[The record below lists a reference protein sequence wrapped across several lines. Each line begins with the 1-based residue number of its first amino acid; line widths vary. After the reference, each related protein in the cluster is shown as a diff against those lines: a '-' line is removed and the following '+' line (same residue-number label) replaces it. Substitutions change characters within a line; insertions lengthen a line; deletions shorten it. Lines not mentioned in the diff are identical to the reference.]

1 MFTAAA
7 LLTLIGLTPGI
18 LALLGAPSIG
28 ALTALSVVDK
38 VVLATDVVGL
48 LPNHKSI
55 VKLNKSIVKLNKALD
70 KKFPCDKKC
79 KVIAQEANLRAMEQ
93 YGWRHPYVGGRHNP

>member
-55 VKLNKSIVKLNKALD
+55 VKLNKALD